1 MNNNLVSYEVA
12 ESPKKTTGVIVG
24 VTLVVLGIGAVV
36 LYFVRESAKADK
48 PFSNQ
53 AERDLIRQVQQEN
66 GNVSTLLDK
75 LSNFG
80 LNKGQSTSS
89 STASTSSG
97 GTSTASGGYI
107 GSGVSVGNAGQNVG
121 CNNSFNKNQDVIEI
135 PDGINK
141 LNMHVKLTEA
151 NINKCGR
158 GVLEFQTYVRE
169 TTGIDIPLDGRYGNK
184 TRKAHKRWL
193 EMQNLV

>member
-1 MNNNLVSYEVA
+1 MNDNLVSYEVA

-53 AERDLIRQVQQEN
+53 AERDLIRQVEQEN
-66 GNVSTLLDK
+66 GNISTLLDK

-97 GTSTASGGYI
+97 GTSTASI
-107 GSGVSVGNAGQNVG
+107 TDLPENIG
-121 CNNSFNKNQDVIEI
+121 CNQKFKKLQDVDEDN
-135 PDGINK
+135 PSSN
-141 LNMHVKLTEA
+141 L
-151 NINKCGR
+151 NKCGL
-158 GVLEFQTYVRE
+158 GVYEFQDMLSYFGYDTKR
-169 TTGIDIPLDGRYGNK
+169 DGRYG
-184 TRKAHKRWL
+184 TATLLAHKKWL
-193 EMQNLV
+193 AAS

>member
-1 MNNNLVSYEVA
+1 MNNNLVSYEVV

-48 PFSNQ
+48 PFNQ
-53 AERDLIRQVQQEN
+53 SERDLIRQVQQEN
-66 GNVSTLLDK
+66 GNVSNLLDK

-80 LNKGQSTSS
+80 LNKGQSSSS

-97 GTSTASGGYI
+97 STSTASGGYF

-121 CNNSFNKNQDVIEI
+121 CNSTYNKNQDVIEI

-141 LNMHVKLTEA
+141 LNMHVKLTQA

-158 GVLEFQTYVRE
+158 AVLEFQTYVRD
-169 TTGIDIPLDGRYGNK
+169 TTGIDIPLDGRYGNN
-184 TRKAHKRWL
+184 TRKAHKQWL